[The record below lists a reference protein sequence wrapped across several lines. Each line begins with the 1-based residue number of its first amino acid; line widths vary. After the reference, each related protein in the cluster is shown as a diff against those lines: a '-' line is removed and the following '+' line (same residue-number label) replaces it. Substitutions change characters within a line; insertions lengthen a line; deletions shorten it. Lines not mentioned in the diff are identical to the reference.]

1 MSKQNIIT
9 VIILTF
15 FYANLSAQN
24 SVNQYD
30 NNGKRHGVWK
40 KNFDKTNEPRYE
52 GQFEHGKE
60 VGVFKYYTL
69 KQKKSVLSATKTFN
83 PNNNIAEVKFFAST
97 GKLISEG
104 KMNGKLFIGKWVF
117 YHNKSDAVMSIEY
130 YNDKGELHGEKQ
142 VLYDNGQIA
151 EKTNYVNGKIE
162 GISTWYSEKGVVV
175 KEFSYENDELHGL
188 SKYYNADGQLLAEGE
203 YKRGKKHGI
212 WKYYTNGKLTEE
224 KNFTRTSNNP
234 KQQ

>member
-1 MSKQNIIT
+1 MFKQNIIT

-83 PNNNIAEVKFFAST
+83 PNNNIAEVKF
-97 GKLISEG
+97 L
-104 KMNGKLFIGKWVF
+104 LQ
-117 YHNKSDAVMSIEY
+117 
-130 YNDKGELHGEKQ
+130 Q
-142 VLYDNGQIA
+142 VNLL
-151 EKTNYVNGKIE
+151 
-162 GISTWYSEKGVVV
+162 V
-175 KEFSYENDELHGL
+175 KA
-188 SKYYNADGQLLAEGE
+188 K
-203 YKRGKKHGI
+203 
-212 WKYYTNGKLTEE
+212 
-224 KNFTRTSNNP
+224 
-234 KQQ
+234 